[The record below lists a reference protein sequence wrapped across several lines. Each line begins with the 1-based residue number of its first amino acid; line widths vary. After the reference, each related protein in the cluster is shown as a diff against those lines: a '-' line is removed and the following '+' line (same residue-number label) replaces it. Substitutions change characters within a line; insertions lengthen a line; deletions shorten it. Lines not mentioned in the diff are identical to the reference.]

1 MPVKFWHTS
10 LRFWF
15 FLSYLFTTVQIVFN
29 KFSATTNLRWIH
41 CVALEATAICTAA
54 AVQQCLRLS
63 LAFEAISSYR
73 SFSGWFVVISQ
84 PKNGLFDRN
93 STWSQ
98 GFKEEV
104 TSRKTTIQFVWR
116 WLTIK
121 ISKKCFPDPKVC
133 WIIFR

>member
-1 MPVKFWHTS
+1 MKKHCGQNIWDKSCHVPVKFWHTS

-15 FLSYLFTTVQIVFN
+15 SLSYLFTTVQIVFN
-29 KFSATTNLRWIH
+29 KFSATTNHRWIH

-93 STWSQ
+93 STWSK

-121 ISKKCFPDPKVC
+121 I
-133 WIIFR
+133 